1 MRPAGSQRAGF
12 VEYHGIDAAGAFHYR
27 SIFKPHAAPDCRAH
41 ARHNR
46 GRRGQTQRAGAGHH
60 QHRHRMH
67 QRSNRAAAEQP
78 GKRESQQRQRQ
89 YDGHKHRRHFVGQPR
104 NRRFAALRFRQ
115 SSHHVAQQR
124 VAAERFGA
132 VFDAAGKQ
140 SARQHAAAG
149 SFALRLAL
157 AGQMALV
164 RPCLACQHH
173 TVGSDAAAV
182 GAAQHVAGFHGRQGL
197 QVPSSVC
204 GAYFGFGGRQPQQ
217 QTQAVQATAL
227 GALFQILAQRHK
239 SHHHHAGFE
248 IHRLMAAADQH
259 HAQRI
264 QVNRRRTHRHQHV
277 HIRQPA
283 AHAGARTAVKR
294 QRQPQLNGTCRG
306 KLVPQGRHQRM
317 AARQH
322 SQHTDHKRQCQN
334 QQQPQPPMA
343 FQAARAGSGVFA
355 VFRLP
360 FLRRQRAKACFGNH
374 LGQDC
379 GVGTVGIEADLRFLA
394 GEIDCR
400 LMHEIFFVQH
410 LFQACRASL
419 AGHALDAEGD
429 APFGHNASPNAVCG
443 AGNPVIRHTLNPDS
457 E

>member
-1 MRPAGSQRAGF
+1 
-12 VEYHGIDAAGAFHYR
+12 
-27 SIFKPHAAPDCRAH
+27 
-41 ARHNR
+41 
-46 GRRGQTQRAGAGHH
+46 
-60 QHRHRMH
+60 MH

-89 YDGHKHRRHFVGQPR
+89 HDGHKHRRHFVGQPR

-115 SSHHVAQQR
+115 STHHIAQQR
-124 VAAERFGA
+124 IAAERFGA

-164 RPCLACQHH
+164 RPRLARQHH
-173 TVGSDAAAV
+173 AVGSDAAAV
-182 GAAQHVAGFHGRQGL
+182 GAAQHVAGFHSRQGL
-197 QVPSSVC
+197 QLPSSVC
-204 GAYFGFGGRQPQQ
+204 GTHFGFGGRQPQQ
-217 QTQAVQATAL
+217 QTQAVQAAAL

-248 IHRLMAAADQH
+248 IHRLMAAAGQH

-283 AHAGARTAVKR
+283 AHASPRAAVKR
-294 QRQPQLNGTCRG
+294 QRQPQLNRGRCRQ
-306 KLVPQGRHQRM
+306 LVGQRRHQRM
-317 AARQH
+317 AAGQH
-322 SQHTDHKRQCQN
+322 AQHTDHKRQRQN

-360 FLRRQRAKACFGNH
+360 FLRRQRGKARFGH
-374 LGQDC
+374 RLGQER
-379 GVGTVGIEADLRFLA
+379 GVGAIGIEADLRFLA

-419 AGHALDAEGD
+419 AGHALDTEGD

-443 AGNPVIRHTLNPDS
+443 AGNPVIRHTLNPNT